1 MSKNEILVGLDIG
14 TTKVAAVVGEIIDE
28 EIRIIGVG
36 EVSSTGLR
44 KGAIIDIEGV
54 VNSINEAVAAAEHMS
69 GISIDHC
76 LVGITGTHIA
86 SLNNKGVVAAS
97 GANGEISN
105 EDVKRVLSNA
115 KVISLSPDRN
125 IIHIIPREYI
135 LDGYNGIVDPAGMSG
150 SRLEVE
156 TNIVTGSSA
165 AIKNTLRSIEKAG
178 LKVQELV
185 LNPMASA
192 EAVLLPAERE
202 LAAIVVDI
210 GGGTT
215 DIAIFDNNGLYF
227 SSVVPLGGQHITSD
241 LAVGLRT
248 PIYKAEEIKK
258 MYGCVLPELVSD
270 NEYIE
275 ITNVGGQAT
284 KNVSKKM
291 IASIIESRALEILS
305 MIKVEIN
312 KSGFKGL
319 IPGGIIFT
327 GGSSLIDGLEQLAE
341 KELEL
346 PARVGSPHKTG
357 GLGDI
362 VNSAAHSTSIGII
375 RYGTKHFVSS
385 KSDSYQ
391 EFFVKRWFE
400 RLKTIFKDMF

>member
-1 MSKNEILVGLDIG
+1 MVSLDIG
-14 TTKVAAVVGEIIDE
+14 TTKIAVVVGEIADE

-36 EVSSTGLR
+36 EVPSSGLR
-44 KGAIIDIEGV
+44 KGAIVDIEGV
-54 VNSINEAVAAAEHMS
+54 VNSVNEAVARAEHMS
-69 GISIDHC
+69 GVNIDYC
-76 LVGITGTHIA
+76 LVGITGTHIS
-86 SLNNKGVVAAS
+86 SLNNKGVVAVS

-105 EDVKRVLSNA
+105 EDAKRVLSNA

-125 IIHIIPREYI
+125 IIHILPREYI
-135 LDGYNGIVDPAGMSG
+135 LDGYDGIVDPVGMSG

-165 AIKNTLRSIEKAG
+165 AIKNTLRTVEKAG

-185 LNPMASA
+185 LNPMASG
-192 EAVLLPAERE
+192 EAVLFSAERE

-248 PIYKAEEIKK
+248 PINKAEEIKK
-258 MYGCVLPELVSD
+258 AYGCALSELMSD
-270 NEYIE
+270 NEYVE
-275 ITNVGGQAT
+275 ITSVGGQST
-284 KNVSKKM
+284 KSVSKKM
-291 IASIIESRALEILS
+291 VASIIESRVLEILS
-305 MIKVEIN
+305 MIKTEIN
-312 KSGFKGL
+312 KSDFKGL

-327 GGSSLIDGLEQLAE
+327 GGSSSIDGLEQLAE
-341 KELEL
+341 RELEL
-346 PARVGSPHKTG
+346 PARAGLPYKIG

-362 VNSAAHSTSIGII
+362 VSSSSHSTSVGII
-375 RYGTKHFVSS
+375 KYGAKHLISS
-385 KSDSYQ
+385 KDGGFQ
-391 EFFVKRWFE
+391 KFFVKRWFE
-400 RLKTIFKDMF
+400 KLKTIIKDMF